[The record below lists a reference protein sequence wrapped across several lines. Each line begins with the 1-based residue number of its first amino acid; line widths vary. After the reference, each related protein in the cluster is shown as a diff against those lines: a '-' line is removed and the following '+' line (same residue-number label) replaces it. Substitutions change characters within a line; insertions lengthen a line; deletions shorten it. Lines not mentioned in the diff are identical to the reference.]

1 MAGLVPLIDFSSLG
15 DLGKTFRDARRQAVR
30 DEILS
35 RASPDGSVQSLAAL
49 GTRLIQAGD
58 TEGGVALS
66 RLADA
71 ASRDTRDFAFRQ
83 QEARRAQDNAD
94 RLFRLREQLIN
105 GRLRGLGVM
114 PSFDPSP

>member
-15 DLGKTFRDARRQAVR
+15 DLGRTYRDARRHAVR
-30 DEILS
+30 GDILG
-35 RASPDGSVQSLAAL
+35 AAAPDGSVQSLATL

-94 RLFRLREQLIN
+94 RLFRLRERLIR
-105 GRLRGLGVM
+105 GRLPGLPIPG
-114 PSFDPSP
+114 DGL